1 MRNESAGVGVGEMA
15 GAINSEPHEWSITM
29 TPHSSRHIFGA
40 VVLIAGITLAGCT
53 PAGTSPES
61 TSPTSSAAA
70 SVEPSAAA
78 SVTASVAPSAGATSA
93 EPTESLPPFACTPS
107 VTIAHTTDR
116 AQITDVRVGTHDG
129 YDRVVFE
136 FASGLPDAV
145 IEAVLP
151 PFYADP
157 SGLEIEVA
165 GSAFLKVTMQGASK
179 VSPDGG
185 VTYDGSTNF
194 EPGFDQLEQLV
205 EAGDFEAVSSWYLG
219 LNGGGCIRVLTLA
232 DPSRIVIDIEH

>member
-78 SVTASVAPSAGATSA
+78 SIAPSAGATSA

-136 FASGLPDAV
+136 FASGIPDAV
-145 IEAVLP
+145 IEPVLP

-165 GSAFLKVTMQGASK
+165 GSAFLKLNMRFASK